1 MKGDTKTIKT
11 LDRYEAEIRELEFEV
26 MNLKKDKDELQ
37 KIIREQQDR
46 EALTAHRTQEL
57 SD

>member
-37 KIIREQQDR
+37 KIIRE
-46 EALTAHRTQEL
+46 
-57 SD
+57 